1 MTNTFSGAILLL
13 NETPDDDTADN
24 ISKDV
29 AAEYFPPNT
38 GYQYRLTNILPE
50 NTPVDLVDQYTAALK
65 DLPLGA
71 TYLIVSPVE
80 ESKQL

>member
-1 MTNTFSGAILLL
+1 MTTKFSGAILLL

-29 AAEYFPPNT
+29 ASEYFPPNT
-38 GYQYRLTNILPE
+38 GYQYRITNVLPD
-50 NTPVDLVDQYTAALK
+50 NAPVDLADQYTAALK
-65 DLPLGA
+65 DLPKGA

-80 ESKQL
+80 ESTQL

>member
-1 MTNTFSGAILLL
+1 MTTKFSGAILLL

-24 ISKDV
+24 ISRDV
-29 AAEYFPPNT
+29 ASEYFPPNT
-38 GYQYRLTNILPE
+38 GYQYRLTTTLPE
-50 NTPVDLVDQYTAALK
+50 NAPVDLADQYTAAIK

-80 ESKQL
+80 ESTTL